1 MYDLS
6 VPLRWL
12 FPFVNSKASPSD
24 YIYSSEPKPGK
35 NEPFHYKTA
44 LTDTSNINL
53 LMTEWH
59 CLKFTAADF
68 YQNSSFKSKN
78 SILVKTFML
87 QGMLYAKK
95 YES

>member
-1 MYDLS
+1 
-6 VPLRWL
+6 
-12 FPFVNSKASPSD
+12 
-24 YIYSSEPKPGK
+24 
-35 NEPFHYKTA
+35 
-44 LTDTSNINL
+44 
-53 LMTEWH
+53 MTQWH

-87 QGMLYAKK
+87 QGMLYATK